1 LKKKRDFNP
10 VKDFYWLFI
19 FSLIMFCLVL
29 ISFHVQA
36 NPEWKKYQQEFKKY
50 LEENINQEI
59 ASSFDLSVKQI
70 WLPELSRVDRCI
82 SCHLGYD
89 NPDLVNAPEPFTAHP
104 DIEPHS
110 MLKMGCTI
118 CHGGQG
124 FALKK
129 NDAHG
134 EIEHWE
140 EQLLGKKVANKY
152 GLSDNGTLIQI
163 KCNICHRRDENTP
176 GMELINLAKKL
187 LTQNTKCQ
195 TCHLINGKG
204 GKKGPDLTFVGDKPP
219 ERFDFSQIKNTIIQS
234 DRPLSM
240 LSWHFEHFM
249 NPKVV
254 VPDSKMPTIK
264 YTDEEAWALA
274 MLMISWRN
282 ISLPIMLIP
291 KGKKVML
298 PVVDEKVIEEKV
310 EVRKTSSIEWGKEL
324 FTSKYCSECHTIGRG
339 VEVGP
344 DLIGVTKRRDFE
356 WLKRMI
362 LEPEEMEQTDSIAK
376 ELYQE
381 YEEMGMVVEELTEV
395 EVEAIIRYI
404 ESFDTIKN

>member
-1 LKKKRDFNP
+1 
-10 VKDFYWLFI
+10 
-19 FSLIMFCLVL
+19 ML
-29 ISFHVQA
+29 ISFHKQA
-36 NPEWKKYQQEFKKY
+36 NPQWRKYQQEFKEY
-50 LEENINQEI
+50 LEENISPEI
-59 ASSFDLSVKQI
+59 VSSFDFSVKQI

-89 NPDLVNAPEPFTAHP
+89 NPNLATAPEPFTAHP

-140 EQLLGKKVANKY
+140 EPLLGRKLAKRY
-152 GLSDNGTLIQI
+152 GLSSEGALIRI
-163 KCNICHRRDENTP
+163 NCNICHRRDEDTP
-176 GMELINLAKKL
+176 GMEIINLAKKL

-195 TCHLINGKG
+195 TCHIIDGEG
-204 GKKGPDLTFVGDKPP
+204 GKKGPDLTFVGDKPA
-219 ERFDFSQIKNTIIQS
+219 ERFDFSHIKDKIIQS
-234 DRPLSM
+234 GRPLSM

-249 NPKVV
+249 DPGAV
-254 VPDSKMPTIK
+254 VPDSKMPVME
-264 YTDEEAWALA
+264 YSEEQAWALA
-274 MLMISWRN
+274 MLMMSWRN
-282 ISLPIMLIP
+282 INLPIMLIP
-291 KGKKVML
+291 KGKREML
-298 PVVDEKVIEEKV
+298 PIAEEKV
-310 EVRKTSSIEWGKEL
+310 EKENLSVIEWGKEL
-324 FTSKYCSECHTIGRG
+324 FEIKYCSECHTIGEG

-362 LEPEEMEQTDSIAK
+362 LNPEEMEQTDPIAK

-381 YEEMGMVVEELTEV
+381 YEEMGMVVEELTEE

-404 ESFDTIKN
+404 ESFDKIKD